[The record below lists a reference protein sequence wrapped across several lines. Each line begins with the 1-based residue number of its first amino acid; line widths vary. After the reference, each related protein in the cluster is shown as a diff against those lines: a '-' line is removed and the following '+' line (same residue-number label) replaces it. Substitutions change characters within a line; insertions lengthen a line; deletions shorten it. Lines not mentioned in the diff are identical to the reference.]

1 MVSRGWA
8 IASPFVFDSVAST
21 DDDESVPNPRLN
33 REPTIGITRQM
44 PLLPEARDGIELK
57 AYSRTV
63 PFSFWPTAP
72 TVPRPTLQSLL
83 FAADPWGM
91 MRRAITEQ
99 VASPASRQEA
109 HSYIDQARDFF
120 VSAKSSPIDG
130 AKPVQLYYSF
140 LNLAKAFTICRGIHP
155 SLPNIMHGLS
165 EALPAGGREFDDALI
180 KFWPSLNEKGQL
192 QAFDEFMA
200 ALGVERIAA
209 GGLQIPVSL
218 LIPQILSGH
227 RLWASAVGSSER
239 FISLHDVQFYQNR
252 RRRQV
257 WLRVLLFA
265 DDVKRLGFTQNDV
278 LNHSGLAANFR
289 KVRCNLG
296 VSGRSLICFEQ
307 MVPINYGRHGVDHA
321 SELATSIKD
330 QIWMTVGSSAPF
342 RRHYLYLVPPADR
355 LQALPQIASIYATA
369 FYFGS
374 ITRYRPNVLR
384 SALEG
389 PLGPRISEFISGQP
403 SQFVYLMA
411 SEFAKRDV
419 TKPSIV

>member
-1 MVSRGWA
+1 
-8 IASPFVFDSVAST
+8 
-21 DDDESVPNPRLN
+21 
-33 REPTIGITRQM
+33 M

-91 MRRAITEQ
+91 MRHSITEQ
-99 VASPASRQEA
+99 VANLASRQEA

-120 VSAKSSPIDG
+120 TSAQSSPIDG

-140 LNLAKAFTICRGIHP
+140 LNLAKAFTICRGIHA
-155 SLPNIMHGLS
+155 SLPNIMHGVN
-165 EALPAGGREFDDALI
+165 ETVPAGGREFYDAVI
-180 KFWPSLNEKGQL
+180 QFWASPNGRGQL

-200 ALGVERIAA
+200 ALGVPRIAA
-209 GGLQIPVSL
+209 AGLQIPVSVL
-218 LIPQILSGH
+218 LPQILSGH
-227 RLWASAVGSSER
+227 RLWASATGSAER
-239 FISLHDVQFYQNR
+239 FISIHDIQFCENR

-278 LNHSGLAANFR
+278 LNNSGLAANYR
-289 KVRCNLG
+289 KVRCNLNE
-296 VSGRSLICFEQ
+296 SGRPLICFEQ
-307 MVPINYGRHGVDHA
+307 TVPINYGRHGVDHA
-321 SELATSIKD
+321 SELAASVKD
-330 QIWMTVGSSAPF
+330 RIWMTVGSSAPF
-342 RRHYLYLVPPADR
+342 RRNYLYLVPPADR
-355 LQALPQIASIYATA
+355 PQVLPQIASIYATA

-384 SALEG
+384 SALDG